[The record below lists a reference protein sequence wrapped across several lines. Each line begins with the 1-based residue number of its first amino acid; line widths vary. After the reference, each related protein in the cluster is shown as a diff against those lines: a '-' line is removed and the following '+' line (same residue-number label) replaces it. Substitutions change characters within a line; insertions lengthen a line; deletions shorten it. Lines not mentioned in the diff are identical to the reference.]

1 MTVKFG
7 IALSAAALALGTA
20 AIGTAEARPRESGQ
34 QQLDR
39 LLEGRVAGRPVDCL
53 PAFSNDQ
60 VRIVDR
66 TALVYGS
73 GRTIY
78 VNRPRNPSNLDDD
91 DILVSRRFGSQVC
104 KLDMIRLHDR
114 GTRSYS
120 GFVNLE
126 QFVPYT
132 RVATARR

>member
-7 IALSAAALALGTA
+7 IALSAAALALGAA

-39 LLEGRVAGRPVDCL
+39 LLEGRVAGEPVNCI
-53 PAFSNDQ
+53 PSFSNDQ
-60 VRIVDR
+60 VRIIDR

-78 VNRPRNPSNLDDD
+78 VNRPRNPGNLDSD

-104 KLDMIRLHDR
+104 SLDLVRLHDR
-114 GTRSYS
+114 STRSYS

-126 QFVPYT
+126 QFVPYR
-132 RVATARR
+132 RVDTARR